1 MRELEKQRV
10 FGVAAH
16 IDAGKTTVSERMLF
30 LAGIQHRQGRVDE
43 GTATLDFEEE
53 ERERGITIHSAAI
66 DLSWKDWDFTLVDTP
81 GHVDFTIEV
90 ERCMRVLD
98 GVILVFDAA
107 CGVEAQTETVW
118 EQASRHGVPKI
129 GFLNKLDKVGVDFE
143 EALRSIEST
152 FEVVA
157 LPLQIPFLIEN
168 NSIKIADLRDRTVL
182 AYSFDHSDTNCEKE
196 PWPDGDVGEALEME
210 RASLL
215 ESLADADE
223 LFLAGYLE
231 GLEQGREAIDAAL
244 RRCVLGGTVFP
255 VLCGA
260 ALRGVGVASLLDAAG
275 DFLPS
280 PQDLSAEHAQD
291 AKGREFP
298 TILDSSSSSLVAR
311 VFKVV
316 ASKHGPIAWLRVLQG
331 ALHPH
336 AQVWNSRTKKVER
349 VHSLYRLE
357 GGHLDRVELCK
368 AGRIVAMR
376 GLQNVRTG
384 DTISDRNKHLALPE
398 WTFPRPVI
406 SMAVEV
412 RKSEEREELLQA
424 LESLE
429 IEDPTMSYKNDE
441 ETGQVLLSG
450 MGELHLQIL
459 SSRLRR
465 DFHLDPILG
474 RPTVAHRESL
484 GASFLFDERIQRNY
498 QTKTLDVFLKVRFEP
513 NPEAMEPVVELGHGV
528 FSEGG
533 GPMKRVLEE
542 SVLRGLPGDL
552 EAGLKYGYPL
562 VHCRV
567 LVMKVAGEED
577 AVLPSQE
584 DLETAM
590 SLMCRKVGEAAQ
602 VELLEPWMRV
612 EVQVPE
618 THLSPILGD
627 LQAHGGEVSGVE
639 MRGTLALVR
648 GRAPLGQLLDYSTR
662 VRSLSQGRA
671 SATVFFE
678 SWRASASRK

>member
-1 MRELEKQRV
+1 MRELVKQRV

-30 LAGIQHRQGRVDE
+30 LAGIQHREGRVDE
-43 GTATLDFEEE
+43 GTATMDFEEE

-98 GVILVFDAA
+98 GVVLVFDAA

-118 EQASRHGVPKI
+118 EQATRHGVPKI
-129 GFLNKLDKVGVDFE
+129 GFLNKLDKIGVDFE
-143 EALRSIEST
+143 AAIRSIESS
-152 FEVVA
+152 FGVVA
-157 LPLQIPFLIEN
+157 LPLQIPFLIQGHR
-168 NSIKIADLRDRTVL
+168 IKIADLRDRTVL
-182 AYSFDHSDTNCEKE
+182 SYTFDHAESQCVPE
-196 PWPDGDVGEALEME
+196 PWPEGETAEALEME
-210 RASLL
+210 RSSLL

-223 LFLAGYLE
+223 LFLADYLE
-231 GLEQGREAIDAAL
+231 DSEQGREAIDAAV
-244 RRCVLGGTVFP
+244 RRCVLSGTVFP

-260 ALRGVGVASLLDAAG
+260 ALRGVGVECLLDAVG
-275 DFLPS
+275 SFLPS
-280 PQDLSAEHAQD
+280 PQDRPGCDALD
-291 AKGREFP
+291 AKGKKVP
-298 TILDSSSSSLVAR
+298 LALDPKQPLVAR

-316 ASKHGPIAWLRVLQG
+316 ASKHGPIAWLRVHQG
-331 ALHPH
+331 KLEAH
-336 AQVWNSRTKKVER
+336 AQVWNSRSQRVER

-357 GGHLDRVELCK
+357 GGHLDRVEHCGP
-368 AGRIVAMR
+368 GRIVAMR
-376 GLQNVRTG
+376 GLQDLRTG
-384 DTISDRNKHLALPE
+384 DTISDRAKRLTLPP

-429 IEDPTMSYKNDE
+429 IEDPTMAFKNDE

-459 SSRLRR
+459 ASRLKRE
-465 DFHLDPILG
+465 FHLDPLLG

-484 GASFLFDERIQRNY
+484 RTPYLFEERIQRSY
-498 QTKTLDVFLKVRFEP
+498 QAKTLDVLLRARFSP
-513 NPEAMEPVVELGHGV
+513 HPEEVLPVVVLDPGA
-528 FSEGG
+528 FPEGS

-542 SVLRGLPGDL
+542 SVLGSLPRDL

-567 LVMKVAGEED
+567 ELLRVEGEEEGS
-577 AVLPSQE
+577 LPSQE
-584 DLETAM
+584 DLETAL
-590 SLMCRKVGEAAQ
+590 SLMCRRVGEEAE

-618 THLSPILGD
+618 AHLSPILGD
-627 LQAHGGEVSGVE
+627 LQAHGGEVGGVE

-678 SWRASASRK
+678 SWRASRSQR

>member
-1 MRELEKQRV
+1 MRDLEKQRI

-30 LAGIQHRQGRVDE
+30 LAGIQHREGRVDE
-43 GTATLDFEEE
+43 GTATMDFEEE
-53 ERERGITIHSAAI
+53 ERERGITVHSAAI
-66 DLSWKDWDFTLVDTP
+66 DLVWKDWDFTLVDTP

-118 EQASRHGVPKI
+118 EQASRHGVPKL
-129 GFLNKLDKVGVDFE
+129 GFLNKLDKVGANYED
-143 EALRSIEST
+143 AIRSIETS
-152 FEVVA
+152 FGVSA
-157 LPLQIPFLIEN
+157 LLLQVPFLIESH
-168 NSIKIADLRDRTVL
+168 SIKIADLRDRTVL
-182 AYSFDHSDTNCEKE
+182 AYSFDHAEAKCKEE
-196 PWPDGDVGEALEME
+196 PWPGGDVAEALEME

-215 ESLADADE
+215 EVLADADE
-223 LFLAGYLE
+223 EFLESYLE
-231 GLEQGREAIDAAL
+231 GGEQGRELIDAAI
-244 RRCVLGGTVFP
+244 RRCVLSGSVFP

-260 ALRGVGVASLLDAAG
+260 ALRGVGVRGLLDAVGA
-275 DFLPS
+275 FLPS
-280 PQDLSAEHAQD
+280 PGDLPYAVARD
-291 AKGREFP
+291 AKGKDVMLEP
-298 TILDSSSSSLVAR
+298 SPSASLVAR

-316 ASKHGPIAWLRVLQG
+316 ASKHGPIGWLRILQG
-331 ALHPH
+331 TLEPH
-336 AQVWNSRTKKVER
+336 SQVWNSRTKRVER

-357 GGHLDRVELCK
+357 GGHLDRVESCE

-376 GLQNVRTG
+376 GLQDLRTG
-384 DTISDRNKHLALPE
+384 DTLSDRGKRLILPE
-398 WTFPRPVI
+398 WSFPKPVI

-412 RKSEEREELLQA
+412 RKSEEREDLLRA

-429 IEDPTMSYKNDE
+429 VEDPTMGFKNDE

-465 DFHLDPILG
+465 EFHLDPILG
-474 RPTVAHRESL
+474 RPTVAHRETL
-484 GASFLFDERIQRNY
+484 GEPFLFEGRIQRAY
-498 QTKTLDVFLKVRFEP
+498 QAKTLDVFLRVQFTP
-513 NPEAMEPVVELGHGV
+513 NPGVTEPLVELAGGA
-528 FSEGG
+528 FPEGA

-542 SVLRGLPGDL
+542 SVLQGFPRDL
-552 EAGLKYGYPL
+552 EGGLKYGYPVVL
-562 VHCRV
+562 CRIEV
-567 LVMKVAGEED
+567 QKVEGEGEGD
-577 AVLPSQE
+577 LPSQE

-590 SLMCRKVGEAAQ
+590 SLMCREVGEQAR

-618 THLSPILGD
+618 AHLSPILGD
-627 LQAHGGEVSGVE
+627 LQAHGGEVAGVE

-671 SATVFFE
+671 SATVLFE
-678 SWRASASRK
+678 SWKASRTKK

>member
-43 GTATLDFEEE
+43 GTATMDFEEE
-53 ERERGITIHSAAI
+53 ERERGITIHSAAMDFI
-66 DLSWKDWDFTLVDTP
+66 WKDWDFTLVDTP

-107 CGVEAQTETVW
+107 CGVEAQTEKVW
-118 EQASRHGVPKI
+118 EQASQHGVPKI
-129 GFLNKLDKVGVDFE
+129 GFLNKLDKVGANFE
-143 EALRSIEST
+143 ESLRSIEAN
-152 FEVVA
+152 FGVVA
-157 LPLQIPFLIEN
+157 LPLQIPFFVE
-168 NSIKIADLRDRTVL
+168 SHRIKIADLRDRTVL
-182 AYSFDHSDTNCEKE
+182 SYSFDHADTSCVEE
-196 PWPDGDVGEALEME
+196 SWPEGEVAEALEME

-223 LFLAGYLE
+223 IFLEAYLE
-231 GLEQGREAIDAAL
+231 DQEQGREAVDQAI
-244 RRCVLGGTVFP
+244 RRSVLAGAVFP

-260 ALRGVGVASLLDAAG
+260 ALRGVGVGSLLDAAG
-275 DFLPS
+275 AFLPS
-280 PQDLSAEHAQD
+280 PKDRPGCKAWD
-291 AKGREFP
+291 AKGKQ
-298 TILDSSSSSLVAR
+298 IMLSLDSTSPLVAR

-331 ALHPH
+331 ALKPH
-336 AQVWNSRTKKVER
+336 AQIWNSRTQR
-349 VHSLYRLE
+349 VDRIHSLYRLE
-357 GGHLDRVELCK
+357 GEHLDRLESCE

-376 GLQNVRTG
+376 GLQDVRTG
-384 DTISDRNKHLALPE
+384 DTISDRGEHFVLPE
-398 WTFPRPVI
+398 WTFPKPVI

-412 RKSEEREELLQA
+412 RKSEERDDLLIA

-429 IEDPTMSYKNDE
+429 IEDPTMGFKNDE

-459 SSRLRR
+459 SSRLKR

-484 GASFLFDERIQRNY
+484 RASYVFEERIQRTY
-498 QTKTLDVFLKVRFEP
+498 QTKTLDVFLRAEFAP
-513 NPEAMEPVVELGHGV
+513 NPGVVEPVVELAAGAFPEGV
-528 FSEGG
+528 

-542 SVLRGLPGDL
+542 SVLQDLPRDL
-552 EAGLKYGYPL
+552 DAGLKYGYPVVL
-562 VHCRV
+562 CRV
-567 LVMKVAGEED
+567 EIQKVEGGEVGE
-577 AVLPSQE
+577 LPSKE

-590 SLMCRKVGEAAQ
+590 SLMCRQVGEKAQ
-602 VELLEPWMRV
+602 VDLLEPWMRV

-618 THLSPILGD
+618 AHLSPILAD
-627 LQAHGGEVSGVE
+627 LQAHGGEVAGVE

-648 GRAPLGQLLDYSTR
+648 GRAPLGNLLDYSTR

-671 SATVFFE
+671 SATVLFE
-678 SWRASASRK
+678 SWKASIPRK